1 MLELRNVGYETDDNK
16 EILHDVSLTV
26 QERFVAITGPNGGGK
41 STLAKVIAG
50 IYQPTSG
57 QILLDGVDITHMS
70 ITERANLGLS
80 YAFQQPVRFKGLRV
94 KDLLSLAAGK
104 NTSVTEACSYL
115 SKVGLCARD
124 YVDRELNDSLSGGE
138 LKRIEIATVL
148 ARNPRLAIFDEPEA
162 GIDLWSF
169 DRLIGTFQ
177 KFHDDHPDHALVII
191 SHQERIMDIA
201 DNIVVIKDG
210 RIDRQGTRE
219 EMFPTLMIRRH
230 AANVSCGLGT
240 VDTELGQWSL
250 NPED

>member
-57 QILLDGVDITHMS
+57 QILLDGVDITHMT

-104 NTSVTEACSYL
+104 NTSVTEACNYL
-115 SKVGLCARD
+115 SEVGLCARD
-124 YVDRELNDSLSGGE
+124 YIDRELNDSLSGGE
-138 LKRIEIATVL
+138 LKRIEIAMVL
-148 ARNPRLAIFDEPEA
+148 ARGTKLSIFDEPEA

-169 DRLIGTFQ
+169 QNLIRVFEKMYEQTRGSI
-177 KFHDDHPDHALVII
+177 LII
-191 SHQERIMDIA
+191 SHQERILNIA
-201 DNIVVIKDG
+201 DKIVVIKDG
-210 RIDRQGTRE
+210 QIEKEGPRSEIL
-219 EMFPTLMIRRH
+219 PAL
-230 AANVSCGLGT
+230 LGSADASSPACS
-240 VDTELGQWSL
+240 VLADKVEGVRS
-250 NPED
+250 

>member
-1 MLELRNVGYETDDNK
+1 MLELRHVGFETDGNK

-57 QILLDGVDITHMS
+57 QILLDGVDITRLS

-104 NTSVTEACSYL
+104 STSVNDACAYL
-115 SKVGLCARD
+115 SEVGLCARD

-138 LKRIEIATVL
+138 LKRIEIAMVL
-148 ARNPRLAIFDEPEA
+148 ARGTKLSIFDEPEA

-169 DRLIGTFQ
+169 QNLIRVFEKMYEQTRGSI
-177 KFHDDHPDHALVII
+177 LII
-191 SHQERIMDIA
+191 SHQERILNIA
-201 DNIVVIKDG
+201 DKIVVIRGGHVEKVGARDEVLPALLG
-210 RIDRQGTRE
+210 SAD
-219 EMFPTLMIRRH
+219 
-230 AANVSCGLGT
+230 AAGPACSVLTGKVEGVRS
-240 VDTELGQWSL
+240 
-250 NPED
+250 